1 MNLKPGYKL
10 TEVGVI
16 PEEWDPVQLG
26 DYVRI
31 TSGESPSLFK
41 FLGTGVP
48 YFKVEQLSNTEK
60 YLTSTVTPYH
70 FQKNKVVAQGSV
82 VFAKRGAAIALN
94 KVRILSQDS
103 FMDTNLMAL
112 TPNEHLEAEFLFYY
126 LGYIDLWRFADT
138 TSVPQINNKHIKPLL
153 FPLPRK
159 SEQIAIAE
167 ALSDM
172 DALLAALDQLI
183 AKKRD
188 LKQATMQQLLTGATR
203 LPGFRG
209 EWEVRRLG
217 EIVEIK
223 KGQLITNDTRVSG
236 DIPVIAGGK
245 QPAYYHNTANRHG
258 RTITISGSGAN
269 AGYVAL
275 YNTPI
280 FASDCS
286 TISEGSD
293 YSLNFIYYQL
303 MLKQQDIYKTQTGG
317 AQPHIHPS
325 DVAPIEIAIPP
336 LPEQTAIAEILSEM
350 DAEILALEE
359 RRKKTA
365 GIKQGMMQELL
376 TGRVRLV

>member
-1 MNLKPGYKL
+1 MRSGQPGINGNEYS
-10 TEVGVI
+10 
-16 PEEWDPVQLG
+16 QLP
-26 DYVRI
+26 I
-31 TSGESPSLFK
+31 
-41 FLGTGVP
+41 
-48 YFKVEQLSNTEK
+48 
-60 YLTSTVTPYH
+60 
-70 FQKNKVVAQGSV
+70 
-82 VFAKRGAAIALN
+82 
-94 KVRILSQDS
+94 
-103 FMDTNLMAL
+103 
-112 TPNEHLEAEFLFYY
+112 
-126 LGYIDLWRFADT
+126 
-138 TSVPQINNKHIKPLL
+138 
-153 FPLPRK
+153 PLPPLP
-159 SEQIAIAE
+159 EQIAIAE

-336 LPEQTAIAEILSEM
+336 PSRTNRH
-350 DAEILALEE
+350 
-359 RRKKTA
+359 RRNSQRDGCRNTCVGGAAKKNSGDKAGDDA
-365 GIKQGMMQELL
+365 GIINGAGALGVTQGRATPATVLCPEGAGGGLPHPPFFCSPR
-376 TGRVRLV
+376 TNVAG